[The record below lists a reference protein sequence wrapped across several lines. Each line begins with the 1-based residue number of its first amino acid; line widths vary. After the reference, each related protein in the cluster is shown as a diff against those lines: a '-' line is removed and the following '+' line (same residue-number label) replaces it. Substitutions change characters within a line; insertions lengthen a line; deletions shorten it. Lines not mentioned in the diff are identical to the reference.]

1 MKKKVTKDYYILL
14 SFRIELYGFSNTYS
28 RESNLINKIIYKSRS
43 EMNMF
48 RLVLMIVGFDELFS
62 LLFHF

>member
-14 SFRIELYGFSNTYS
+14 NFRIELYDFSNTYS
-28 RESNLINKIIYKSRS
+28 SESNLINKIIYKSRS
-43 EMNMF
+43 EMNIC